1 VDSADNFADNAR
13 ATICP
18 HGAPMKK
25 GIVDHVDNE
34 KKKSI

>member
-1 VDSADNFADNAR
+1 VDHVGKNADMAR

-18 HGAPMKK
+18 HGAPMKR
-25 GIVDHVDNE
+25 GFVDNVDNE